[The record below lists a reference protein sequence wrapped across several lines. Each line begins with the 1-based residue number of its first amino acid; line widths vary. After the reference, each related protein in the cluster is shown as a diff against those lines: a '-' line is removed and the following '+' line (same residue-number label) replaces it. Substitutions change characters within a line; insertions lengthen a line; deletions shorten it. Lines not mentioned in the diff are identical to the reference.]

1 MSVDMKHKRA
11 YVMSLYPGKSW
22 KVKISHMSDI
32 QVTAIYLKMKKAE
45 GDTPEPKK
53 ESE

>member
-1 MSVDMKHKRA
+1 MKHKRA
-11 YVMSLYPGKSW
+11 YVMSLHQSRSW
-22 KVKISHMSDI
+22 KIKVSHMSDI
-32 QVTAIYLKMKKAE
+32 QVTAIYLKKKAE